1 MKVMCCC
8 FQQISTA
15 KLVRYGSRIT
25 CEGTKAI
32 TTKPAGHRCKTLAA
46 SLPFLFEDSSR
57 SCASMS
63 RAVPECL
70 DTFMIRAEMY
80 RNLGLW

>member
-1 MKVMCCC
+1 MKGICCC

-15 KLVRYGSRIT
+15 KLVHCGSRIT
-25 CEGTKAI
+25 CEGKKAI

-63 RAVPECL
+63 RQVPECL
-70 DTFMIRAEMY
+70 NTFMIWAEM
-80 RNLGLW
+80 